1 MTPCPGNI
9 RHGVVCFACSP
20 LPRGPPGAALGGGGC
35 GGHCSWPPWGQDGRC
50 RPTGCPLLAD
60 LGTADLGAAR
70 REESQARDE
79 ERSVERVGWSRYLTT
94 CLALDSFP
102 DPGLAVV
109 VLEHL
114 LMATW
119 PSVIFETLSK

>member
-1 MTPCPGNI
+1 M
-9 RHGVVCFACSP
+9 VCLACSP

-35 GGHCSWPPWGQDGRC
+35 GGPCSRPARGQDGRC
-50 RPTGCPLLAD
+50 RPTRCPLLAD
-60 LGTADLGAAR
+60 LGIADLGAAR
-70 REESQARDE
+70 REEAQAGDE
-79 ERSVERVGWSRYLTT
+79 ERSGERVGWSRCLTT
-94 CLALDSFP
+94 CLALNSFP
-102 DPGLAVV
+102 DPGLAVG